1 MMLSSLTERDSLLI
15 TKEYVSSE
23 FRDIF
28 KVIGKLPGGKYH
40 IQLKPDAQSVE
51 HPPRAVP
58 EKKKAAYKEELESS
72 ACPVQGHTDWING
85 VVPVSKPDRSIR
97 LCLDPKDLNKSI
109 KRNQYCS
116 KTIDEVSPELHRGK
130 YFTLGDAASGYW
142 MVELDNESSLLTTF
156 NTPWGK
162 YKWLRLPFGLKV
174 SADAFQERLN
184 VVLKEVKGITGC
196 IDDILTRGVD
206 SKDHDVNLLQLLETA
221 RMNGIKFDSKKLQFK
236 TTKCNFFRQTIKPE
250 DMKVDH
256 KKVEAIKQMKETKDK
271 KALQSF
277 QEMVNYLKHYSA
289 RLIGLSKPLK
299 PLLREEMEWTW
310 DSSHQDALHAIKE
323 ELSRTPVLVYFDRKA
338 EHVIQTDA
346 SMKGLGAVLL

>member
-1 MMLSSLTERDSLLI
+1 MMLSSLTERDSLPI

-28 KVIGKLPGGKYH
+28 KGIGKLPGGKYH
-40 IQLKPDAQSVE
+40 IQLRPDAQPVE

-58 EKKKAAYKEELESS
+58 EKKKAAYKEELERLCSS
-72 ACPVQGHTDWING
+72 GIIEPVQGHTDWING

-116 KTIDEVSPELHRGK
+116 KTIDEVSAELHRGK

-156 NTPWGK
+156 NTPWEK
-162 YKWLRLPFGLKV
+162 YKCLRVPLVLKV
-174 SADAFQERLN
+174 SADVCQERLN
-184 VVLKEVKGITGC
+184 AVLKEKKGIKGC

-206 SKDHDVNLLQLLETA
+206 SKDHDVNLLQLLEKA
-221 RMNGIKFDSKKLQFK
+221 RMNGIKFDPKKLQFK
-236 TTKCNFFRQTIKPE
+236 TTKCNFLGQTIKPE

-256 KKVEAIKQMKETKDK
+256 EGRGHQTDERNKRQESSTEFPGNGQLFEALLSQVDRTGMDLGLFPSRCLPCYQRR
-271 KALQSF
+271 ALQEPST
-277 QEMVNYLKHYSA
+277 
-289 RLIGLSKPLK
+289 R
-299 PLLREEMEWTW
+299 
-310 DSSHQDALHAIKE
+310 
-323 ELSRTPVLVYFDRKA
+323 VL
-338 EHVIQTDA
+338 
-346 SMKGLGAVLL
+346 

>member
-97 LCLDPKDLNKSI
+97 LCLDPKDLNNSI

-156 NTPWGK
+156 NTPWEK
-162 YKWLRLPFGLKV
+162 YKCLRLPL
-174 SADAFQERLN
+174 
-184 VVLKEVKGITGC
+184 VLKSVQTYVR
-196 IDDILTRGVD
+196 RG
-206 SKDHDVNLLQLLETA
+206 
-221 RMNGIKFDSKKLQFK
+221 
-236 TTKCNFFRQTIKPE
+236 
-250 DMKVDH
+250 
-256 KKVEAIKQMKETKDK
+256 
-271 KALQSF
+271 
-277 QEMVNYLKHYSA
+277 
-289 RLIGLSKPLK
+289 
-299 PLLREEMEWTW
+299 
-310 DSSHQDALHAIKE
+310 
-323 ELSRTPVLVYFDRKA
+323 
-338 EHVIQTDA
+338 
-346 SMKGLGAVLL
+346 